1 MTKLWIRNNVVWFL
15 LQVVVWVCDHMQD
28 GDKKKQLKQLIADK
42 KFKVN
47 YMKYDWSVN
56 SK

>member
-1 MTKLWIRNNVVWFL
+1 MWFL

>member
-1 MTKLWIRNNVVWFL
+1 MWIFFV
-15 LQVVVWVCDHMQD
+15 QVVSWVYDHMQD
-28 GDKKKQLKQLIADK
+28 GDKKKQLKELITGK